1 VTIGGTA
8 RILVAA
14 GDSAERHRLVDYF
27 GEHCMPAVSAPR
39 RNDVMRQFATAE
51 PTLVIL
57 DLQIDSGK
65 GLDLIREIRSRSDV
79 PVIIITDHSCDE
91 IDPVLGLEYGAD
103 DCLRR
108 PFGLRE
114 LLARVRAILRR
125 LPGPNASRRSP
136 KCGSCTFAGW
146 HLDRRSRRLTSPR
159 GDRVALTKGEYALL
173 LAFLRAPQ
181 RPLSRKHLLGATRL
195 CEDIHDRSIDV
206 QIFRLRRKLESD
218 PETPRAVATERGVG
232 YLFAL
237 PVQELVGRVPIRTR

>member
-1 VTIGGTA
+1 MTIGGTD

-14 GDSAERHRLVDYF
+14 GDSAERHRLVDYLR
-27 GEHCMPAVSAPR
+27 EHGMPAVSASR
-39 RNDVMRQFATAE
+39 RNDVMRQFAAAE
-51 PTLVIL
+51 PALVIL
-57 DLQIDSGK
+57 DLQIDSGR

-79 PVIIITDHSCDE
+79 PVIIITDHSGEE
-91 IDPVLGLEYGAD
+91 IDPVLGLECGAD

-114 LLARVRAILRR
+114 LVARVRAILRR
-125 LPGPNASRRSP
+125 LPGPNASRRSL

-159 GDRVALTKGEYALL
+159 GERVVLTKGEYALL

-181 RPLSRKHLLGATRL
+181 RPLSRRHLLGATRPS
-195 CEDIHDRSIDV
+195 EDIHDRSIDV

-218 PETPRAVATERGVG
+218 PETPRAIATEHGVG
-232 YLFAL
+232 YVFAL
-237 PVQELVGRVPIRTR
+237 PVQELRCSVSGTRR